1 MSIFNE
7 ANDLASQLV
16 YGRYYQLNEP
26 CPKPD
31 RLVFVNG
38 VTTSDP
44 PIVKLIPNATVIE
57 MKHCSHWPQMEDP
70 ETFNKLS
77 LEFLQAR

>member
-7 ANDLASQLV
+7 ANDLSSQLV
-16 YGRYYQLNEP
+16 YGRHYQSNEP

-38 VTTSDP
+38 DS
-44 PIVKLIPNATVIE
+44 KLLKPYGSP
-57 MKHCSHWPQMEDP
+57 HS
-70 ETFNKLS
+70 
-77 LEFLQAR
+77 

>member
-16 YGRYYQLNEP
+16 YGRHYQSNEP

-38 VTTSDP
+38 DSKLLKPYGSRCGRDASCPAP
-44 PIVKLIPNATVIE
+44 P
-57 MKHCSHWPQMEDP
+57 
-70 ETFNKLS
+70 
-77 LEFLQAR
+77 ARIRAGAH